1 MFNPSNFLGS
11 LQKVLSLENEKK
23 TSFSFAFCSLIRT
36 IGYAEC
42 RLHLG
47 KTKKNKLF
55 FGFSLGLHYLC
66 TRYIKGELNEQ

>member
-1 MFNPSNFLGS
+1 MKRKVNFP
-11 LQKVLSLENEKK
+11 
-23 TSFSFAFCSLIRT
+23 FAFCSLIRT